1 MFAKGSPMSLSAPAR
16 PPVDAPSDALSAAD
30 LEAFGYRQQLSR
42 RVGSYASF
50 AAGFSFVSILTTV
63 FQLFGLGF
71 SFGGTAFFWTWPVVF
86 AGQLTVAL
94 CFAELAARYPLSG
107 AIYQWSRRL
116 GGAVVGWFAGWT
128 MVIAQIITVAA
139 AAIALQVALPAVW
152 SGFQVVGNDPSL
164 ASRDGAANAV
174 LLGCA
179 LLVVT
184 TTLNAVSVRITSIVN
199 SVGVTCELIGIVLLV
214 ILLLGHAERGPS
226 VVLHTTNLDHTTGY
240 VVPLL
245 ISALMAAYV
254 LVGFDSAGELSEET
268 HKPRATTPRTI
279 LRALVV
285 SGLAGAFL
293 IVAALMAAP
302 SLTDGK
308 LGVQGLPY
316 VLTSRLGTTAG
327 RLLLL
332 DVAFAVCVCTLA
344 IQTAAARMIFSMAR
358 DHVLPFS
365 AQLARVSPRTGTP
378 VLATVVPGVGAAI
391 CLLVNVG
398 NAGLFLGLASVCIM
412 LLYVAYLLV
421 TVPLLLRR
429 VRGEALADG
438 VDEDGRPLFS
448 LGRAGLLVNGIAV
461 GYGALMTVN
470 LGWPRAEVYDPAGE
484 GWYLHYLPLVALAVT
499 ALGGVA
505 AYLFQRTAYHRA
517 IGEPVEPLS
526 VSLPWFR
533 TAAEEEA

>member
-1 MFAKGSPMSLSAPAR
+1 MPLST
-16 PPVDAPSDALSAAD
+16 PVGAQLDPQLDSVSATD
-30 LEAFGYRQQLSR
+30 LEGFGYHQQLSR

-86 AGQLTVAL
+86 AGQLMVAL
-94 CFAELAARYPLSG
+94 CFAELAAHYPISG

-116 GGAVVGWFAGWT
+116 GGAVLGWFAGWT
-128 MVIAQIITVAA
+128 MVIAQVITVAA
-139 AAIALQVALPAVW
+139 AAIALQVVLPAVW
-152 SGFQVVGNDPSL
+152 SGFQVVGTDPSL

-174 LLGCA
+174 LLGCL
-179 LLVVT
+179 LLVAT
-184 TTLNAVSVRITSIVN
+184 TSLNALSVRTTAIVN
-199 SVGVTCELIGIVLLV
+199 SVGVTCELIGVALLV
-214 ILLLGHAERGPS
+214 ILLFGHAERGPS

-268 HKPRATTPRTI
+268 HKPRGTTPRTI
-279 LRALVV
+279 IRAVV
-285 SGLAGAFL
+285 ASGLGGAFL

-308 LGVQGLPY
+308 LGVEGLPY
-316 VLTSRLGTTAG
+316 VLTSQLGTTTG
-327 RLLLL
+327 KLLLL
-332 DVAFAVCVCTLA
+332 DVAFAVSVCTLA

-365 AQLARVSPRTGTP
+365 AQLSKVSDRTGTP
-378 VLATVVPGVGAAI
+378 VLATVVPGLGAAA

-421 TVPLLLRR
+421 TVPLLVRR
-429 VRGEALADG
+429 IKGDPLPGG

-448 LGRAGLLVNGIAV
+448 LGRAGIAV
-461 GYGALMTVN
+461 NVVAVAYGALMTVN

-484 GWYLHYLPLVALAVT
+484 GWYLHYLPLIALTVT
-499 ALGGVA
+499 AAGGVL
-505 AYLFQRTAYHRA
+505 AYLYQRTAYHRA
-517 IGEPVEPLS
+517 IGEPVTPLAL
-526 VSLPWFR
+526 SLPQLGA
-533 TAAEEEA
+533 TVEEEA

>member
-152 SGFQVVGNDPSL
+152 SGFQVVGSDPSL

-174 LLGCA
+174 LLGCL

>member
-1 MFAKGSPMSLSAPAR
+1 MSATLDPIT
-16 PPVDAPSDALSAAD
+16 VDTPDRVSAAE
-30 LEAFGYRQQLSR
+30 LSEFGYEQQLHR
-42 RVGSYASF
+42 RVGRYASF

-71 SFGGTAFFWTWPVVF
+71 GFGGTAFFWTWPAVL

-94 CFAELAARYPLSG
+94 CFAELSARYPLSG

-139 AAIALQVALPAVW
+139 AAIALQVVLPAVW
-152 SGFQVVGNDPSL
+152 TGFQLIGTDPSL

-174 LLGCA
+174 LLGCL

-184 TTLNAVSVRITSIVN
+184 TTLNAVSVRVTAIVN

-214 ILLLGHAERGPS
+214 ILLITHARRGPS

-279 LRALVV
+279 IRAVV
-285 SGLAGAFL
+285 ASGIGGAFL

-302 SLTDGK
+302 SVTDGELA
-308 LGVQGLPY
+308 LGGLPY
-316 VLTSRLGTTAG
+316 VLTSSLGTTTG
-327 RLLLL
+327 KLLLL

-358 DHVLPFS
+358 DNVLPFS
-365 AQLARVSPRTGTP
+365 RQLRRVSARTGTP

-391 CLLVNVG
+391 CLVVNVG
-398 NAGLFLGLASVCIM
+398 NAGLFLGLASVCIT
-412 LLYVAYLLV
+412 LLYIAYLLV
-421 TVPLLLRR
+421 TVPLFVQRLQGDPLP
-429 VRGEALADG
+429 DG
-438 VDEDGRPLFS
+438 VDEDGRKLFS
-448 LGRAGLLVNGIAV
+448 LGRFGLLINGIAV
-461 GYGALMTVN
+461 AYGLAMAIN
-470 LGWPRAEVYDPAGE
+470 LGWPRAEVYDPAGD
-484 GWYLHYLPLVALAVT
+484 GWYLHYLPLITLAVT
-499 ALGGVA
+499 AIGGVL
-505 AYLFQRTAYHRA
+505 AYRYQRAQYHDSIRQAVTVTA
-517 IGEPVEPLS
+517 
-526 VSLPWFR
+526 
-533 TAAEEEA
+533 